1 MLYIQVCKGECG
13 NKPAMWIDSGI
24 HSREWISPAVGTW
37 MLNELVE
44 NNAAHPTLIDML
56 DWYFLPVHNPDG
68 YYKTRQEVLEDD
80 RFWRKST
87 SIYNGGTTIL
97 L

>member
-1 MLYIQVCKGECG
+1 
-13 NKPAMWIDSGI
+13 MWIDSGI
-24 HSREWISPAVGTW
+24 HPREWITLAVGTW

-68 YYKTRQEVLEDD
+68 YYKTKQDD
-80 RFWRKST
+80 RLWRKST
-87 SIYNGGTTIL
+87 SIYNGGNKIEL
-97 L
+97 